1 MVTERNETVKRNSDF
16 KMMVKTAE
24 NDVKLINRREKILID
39 AETNFKTGGSLLM
52 TQLLKRSATMLDAT
66 KAA

>member
-16 KMMVKTAE
+16 KMIVKTAE

-52 TQLLKRSATMLDAT
+52 T
-66 KAA
+66 